1 MERKSCPNC
10 GINDCVMRRVS
21 GSTRIYIRLL
31 PKIFSPFLC
40 PQFFA
45 EQHCARFYAIKMF
58 SISLL
63 IYPRIPAG
71 ASGIDIRQQ
80 GHLGRKK
87 VFVNKISISINS
99 VLKVSTVSSREY
111 LVENLLLYCHDICI
125 SIDLLLATRSLVLD
139 IEFL

>member
-1 MERKSCPNC
+1 MGQQGFTSACS
-10 GINDCVMRRVS
+10 RRF
-21 GSTRIYIRLL
+21 
-31 PKIFSPFLC
+31 FSPFLC

-87 VFVNKISISINS
+87 VFVNKISFSINS

-111 LVENLLLYCHDICI
+111 LIEKLLLYCHDISL
-125 SIDLLLATRSLVLD
+125 SICFWQQGHLCWILNFFSGEATTSS
-139 IEFL
+139 FSSSSSSS